1 MKDRQVPQENLEL
14 QALRTFHEVARAITS
29 ALELD
34 TILRKIL
41 EQMAH
46 YFRPESWSLLML
58 DEPRHQWYYAL
69 AAGHSEEELKGI
81 RMDQDEGAAGMALRS
96 GGPVMVEDITNDP
109 RFANLPMPALPGKNK
124 GPVSLLCIPVQ
135 ARGKTLAVIQLVNS
149 RPEGLNDFAM
159 YFLHVLTDYTAIA
172 IENAGAMEKIREL
185 TITDD
190 CTGLFNAR
198 HLQKMLDSEVDRS
211 ARTKM
216 EFSLIFIDL
225 DHFKSVN
232 DTHGH
237 LVGSQL
243 LAEVG
248 AVLKDGLRTID
259 SAYRYGG
266 DEFVALLPHTNKQA
280 ATEVARRLFRNLRS
294 HEFLTNLGLSKQV
307 KASFG
312 LATFPDDGADV
323 KELIHSADEMM
334 YLVKQTSRDSIAVAK
349 VGVITPLDE
358 AGLLAS

>member
-1 MKDRQVPQENLEL
+1 MSSSEFSEL

-29 ALELD
+29 AIELD
-34 TILRKIL
+34 TILRSIL

-46 YFRPESWSLLML
+46 YFKPESWSLLML
-58 DEPRHQWYYAL
+58 DEQRQDWYYAL
-69 AAGHSEEELKGI
+69 AAGYSEDELHGI
-81 RMDQDEGAAGMALRS
+81 RMPLSEGAAGMVFKS
-96 GGPVMVEDITNDP
+96 GGPVMVDDITNDP
-109 RFANLPMPALPGKNK
+109 RFANIPLPALSKK
-124 GPVSLLCIPVQ
+124 SRGPVSLLCIPVL
-135 ARGKTLAVIQLVNS
+135 ARGRTLAVIQLVNS

-172 IENAGAMEKIREL
+172 IENAAAMERIREL

-190 CTGLFNAR
+190 CTGLYNAR
-198 HLQKMLDSEVDRS
+198 HLQKMLDSEADRS
-211 ARTKM
+211 LRTKI

-248 AVLKDGLRTID
+248 GVIKQGLRTID

-266 DEFVALLPHTNKQA
+266 DEFVAMLPHTGKQA
-280 ATEVARRLFRNLRS
+280 AIEVARRLYRTLRGHSFLNS
-294 HEFLTNLGLSKQV
+294 HGLDKRI

-312 LATFPDDGADV
+312 LATFPEDGATV
-323 KELIHSADEMM
+323 KELIKSADDMM
-334 YLVKQTSRDSIAVAK
+334 YLVKQTSRDNIAVAQM
-349 VGVITPLDE
+349 GVLPPVAPE
-358 AGLLAS
+358 GSPAGPAAA

>member
-1 MKDRQVPQENLEL
+1 MAPKESTEL
-14 QALRTFHEVARAITS
+14 QALRIFHEVARAITS

-46 YFRPESWSLLML
+46 YFKPESWSLLML
-58 DEPRHQWYYAL
+58 DEPKQQWYYAL
-69 AAGHSEEELKGI
+69 AAGYSEDELAGI
-81 RMDQDEGAAGMALRS
+81 RMPQDEGAAGMALQS
-96 GGPVMVEDITNDP
+96 GGPIMVEDITSDS
-109 RFANLPMPALPGKNK
+109 RFANTPMPGMPKKNK

-135 ARGKTLAVIQLVNS
+135 ARGKTTAVIQLVNS

-190 CTGLFNAR
+190 CTGLYNAR

-211 ARTKM
+211 ARTKA

-248 AVLKDGLRTID
+248 GVLKGGLRTID

-266 DEFVALLPHTNKQA
+266 DEFVAMLPHTNKQA
-280 ATEVARRLFRNLRS
+280 ATEVARRLYRTLRS
-294 HEFLTNLGLSKQV
+294 HVFLTDKGLQKQV

-312 LATFPDDGADV
+312 LATFPDDGKDV
-323 KELIHSADEMM
+323 KDLIHSADEMM
-334 YLVKQTSRDSIAVAK
+334 YLVKQTSRDSIAVAGI
-349 VGVITPLDE
+349 GVIE
-358 AGLLAS
+358 ANETAVH